1 MVEPG
6 NRKVLL
12 AALLLSGA
20 VLIDAGGGAASA
32 SPATVA
38 VTRAAAPSAEA
49 AEAETAR
56 LNAWFDARNDEA
68 LAASPMARTGMG
80 DKRDYDK
87 IDDMS
92 KAAQDRSLEWRRKTV
107 EDLKAHFNRAR
118 LTPDGQLSYD
128 LWIDQYERA
137 AEAAK
142 FRRNDYIFTQLQGP
156 QASLAQFLIASHRV
170 SEASDMDAYVARIGG
185 ISRALGQLQA
195 RAKLNAEAG
204 SRPPLF
210 AYDGAIQQARALI
223 SGAPFAGAGDS
234 PIWADANAKIDGL
247 VKAGKID
254 PARAQALR
262 DSAKTALL
270 TKWGPAYQRLI
281 DWLEADKVHADKI
294 ATGVGKNPNGA
305 AYFAM
310 RLRNMTTTDLTPEQ
324 VHQFGLSEVAR
335 IHAEMAKI
343 QQQVGFHGTL
353 QEFFTYVRE
362 NPKFYYP
369 STDEG
374 RQAYIAAVTAD
385 LEAMKK
391 KLPAYFGILP
401 KADLVVK
408 RVEPYRE
415 QAGAVQFYAN
425 GTADG
430 TRPGVFYMHLIDMRA
445 MPIPQLEVAAYHEGI
460 PGHHLQISIA
470 QELTNVP
477 KFRSRLVFAAFL
489 EGWGL
494 YSEQLAKEMGAYQ
507 DPYSDFGRLTLE
519 EWRAI
524 RCVLDTGI
532 HAKGWTEEQAVQ
544 YMHDNAPLTDGQIRS
559 EVRRY
564 IVSPGVASSY
574 KIGMREILRLRE
586 KAKAELGDRFDIRG
600 FHDTVLGGGAL
611 PLDMLDRR
619 VDAWIAAQKAGEGG
633 RALLN

>member
-1 MVEPG
+1 MF
-6 NRKVLL
+6 L
-12 AALLLSGA
+12 AALLLSSVTA
-20 VLIDAGGGAASA
+20 LGGDGGQQISRPCASGRCEEHRRL
-32 SPATVA
+32 PKT
-38 VTRAAAPSAEA
+38 

-56 LNAWFDARNDEA
+56 LNAWFDARNEET
-68 LAASPMARTGMG
+68 LKVSPMARTGLG

-92 KAAQDRSLEWRRKTV
+92 EAAQDRSLEWRRRTV
-107 EDLKAHFNRAR
+107 EDLKAHFNRAK
-118 LTPDGQLSYD
+118 LTADGRLSYD
-128 LWIDQYERA
+128 LWIDQYQRA

-142 FRRNDYIFTQLQGP
+142 FRRNEYIFTQQQGP
-156 QASLAQFLIASHRV
+156 QASLAQFLNASHRV
-170 SEASDMDAYVARIGG
+170 TEPSDMDAYVARIGG
-185 ISRALGQLQA
+185 ISRALGQLLE

-210 AYDGAIQQARALI
+210 AYEGVIQQARALI
-223 SGAPFAGAGDS
+223 TGAPFSGEGDS
-234 PIWADANAKIDGL
+234 PIWADAKAKIDGL
-247 VKAGKID
+247 LKAGKID
-254 PARAQALR
+254 PARADALKER
-262 DSAKTALL
+262 ARTALL
-270 TKWGPAYQRLI
+270 SQWGSAYQRLI
-281 DWLEADKVHADKI
+281 DWLQADEIHADKI

-335 IHAEMAKI
+335 IHGEMEKI
-343 QQQVGFHGTL
+343 KEKVGFKGTL
-353 QEFFTYVRE
+353 QEFFAFVRE

-374 RQAYIAAVTAD
+374 RQAYIDAAAAD
-385 LEAMKK
+385 IDAMKK
-391 KLPAYFGILP
+391 KLPGYFGILP
-401 KADLVVK
+401 KADLIVK

-430 TRPGVFYMHLIDMRA
+430 SRPGVFYMHLIDMKA

-460 PGHHLQISIA
+460 PGHHMQISIA
-470 QELTNVP
+470 QELTDVP

-494 YSEQLAKEMGAYQ
+494 YAEQLAKEMGAYQ

-524 RCVLDTGI
+524 RLVLDTGL
-532 HAKGWTEEQAVQ
+532 HAKGWTEEQSVQ
-544 YMHDNAPLTDGQIRS
+544 YMHDNVPLADAQIRS
-559 EVRRY
+559 EIRRY
-564 IVSPGVASSY
+564 IVQPGVASSY
-574 KIGMREILRLRE
+574 KIGMRRILELRQ
-586 KAKAELGDRFDIRG
+586 KAKTQLGDRFDIRE

-611 PLDMLDRR
+611 PLDLLDRR
-619 VDAWIAAQKAGEGG
+619 VDEWIAAEKTAG
-633 RALLN
+633 RRQASVH

>member
-1 MVEPG
+1 M
-6 NRKVLL
+6 LL
-12 AALLLSGA
+12 AALLLSAA
-20 VLIDAGGGAASA
+20 VLDAGSGQGGAHQP
-32 SPATVA
+32 PAAVA
-38 VTRAAAPSAEA
+38 RPTAPSAKA

-56 LNAWFDARNDEA
+56 LNAWFDARNDETLA
-68 LAASPMARTGMG
+68 LSPMARSGLG

-92 KAAQDRSLEWRRKTV
+92 EAAQDRSLEWRRRTV
-107 EDLKAHFNRAR
+107 EDLKAHFNRAK

-128 LWIDQYERA
+128 LWIDQYQRA

-142 FRRNDYIFTQLQGP
+142 FRRNEYIFTQQQGP
-156 QASLAQFLIASHRV
+156 QASLAQFLISTHRV

-210 AYDGAIQQARALI
+210 AYDGVIQQARALI
-223 SGAPFAGAGDS
+223 TGAPFGGDGDS
-234 PIWADANAKIDGL
+234 PIWADAKAKIDAL
-247 VKAGKID
+247 AKAGKID
-254 PARAQALR
+254 QPRAETLKESTKA
-262 DSAKTALL
+262 ALL
-270 TKWGPAYQRLI
+270 TQWGPAYQGLI
-281 DWLEADKVHADKI
+281 DWLEADKVNADKI

-335 IHAEMAKI
+335 IHAEMAVI
-343 QQQVGFHGTL
+343 QQKVGFKGSL
-353 QEFFTYVRE
+353 QEFFAFVRE

-369 STDEG
+369 NTDEG
-374 RQAYIAAVTAD
+374 RQAYIDAATAD
-385 LEAMKK
+385 LDAMKA

-401 KADLVVK
+401 KADLIVK

-430 TRPGVFYMHLIDMRA
+430 SRPGVFYMHLIDMKA

-460 PGHHLQISIA
+460 PGHHMQISIA

-494 YSEQLAKEMGAYQ
+494 YAEQLAKEMGAYQ

-544 YMHDNAPLTDGQIRS
+544 YMHENAPLADAQIRT

-574 KIGMREILRLRE
+574 KIGMRKILELRQ
-586 KAKAELGDRFDIRG
+586 KAKTELGDKFDIRK
-600 FHDTVLGGGAL
+600 FHDVVLGGGAL
-611 PLDMLDRR
+611 PLDLLERR
-619 VDAWIAAQKAGEGG
+619 VDEWIATEKAGKSN
-633 RALLN
+633 RASVH